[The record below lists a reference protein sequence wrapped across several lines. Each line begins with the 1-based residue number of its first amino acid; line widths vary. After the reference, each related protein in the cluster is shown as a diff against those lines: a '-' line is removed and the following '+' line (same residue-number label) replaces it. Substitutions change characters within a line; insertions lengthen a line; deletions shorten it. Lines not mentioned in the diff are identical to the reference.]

1 MRARWGW
8 KPQPV
13 RADRAQAEGRGG
25 GGATCEGWYHISGM
39 SLIVVGNTHLIG
51 SQS

>member
-25 GGATCEGWYHISGM
+25 GGARPVRAGIILVE
-39 SLIVVGNTHLIG
+39 
-51 SQS
+51 